1 MISADRGALI
11 CDLAETYGIYDYRS
25 LPVRTVATLS
35 VGLREDSRIKMKLNG
50 GRVDYDNK
58 VLIGLV
64 YDRLTDILAYLGAF
78 KKNKPASIAYK
89 LMNIEEGTAKDGI
102 VAYSSAEAFERA
114 RKKIVEEG
122 L

>member
-35 VGLREDSRIKMKLNG
+35 VGLREDSRIKTKLRG
-50 GRVDYDNK
+50 GRADYDNK
-58 VLIGLV
+58 VLIGMV

-89 LMNIEEGTAKDGI
+89 LMNIEEGKAKDGI

-114 RKKIVEEG
+114 RNKIVDG
-122 L
+122 GI